1 MAMLNIDNREAM
13 KQIDKPTLILT
24 PKGGFS
30 APFEE
35 TMHANIPNSEIEE
48 MEGVGHALFVDK
60 ADAFNERVDRF
71 ITARITAPA
80 GSAQQTPA
88 TPTAT
93 H

>member
-1 MAMLNIDNREAM
+1 M

-30 APFEE
+30 AQFEE
-35 TMHANIPNSEIEE
+35 AMHASIPNSELEE

-60 ADAFNERVDRF
+60 AEAFNERVDRF
-71 ITARITAPA
+71 ITPRALPLQLA
-80 GSAQQTPA
+80 SAHETPA